1 MVVVL
6 ARGLFLLAALPFR
19 DVGTRF
25 LRCCVARLVAGGAM
39 LAGGCDQP
47 GVVPACAVVVPV
59 ACPESPPRYA
69 DVAPILAARCG
80 SCHVESSDGS
90 EPWPLD
96 TYDNVAEWA
105 GLIRQDVLDCTM
117 PPADSSVRMTANE
130 AWTIVTWIA
139 CGTPP

>member
-1 MVVVL
+1 MAL
-6 ARGLFLLAALPFR
+6 PKGLFLLAALPFC
-19 DVGTRF
+19 DVSTRF
-25 LRCCVARLVAGGAM
+25 LRRYVASLVAGGTM
-39 LAGGCDQP
+39 LVGGCDQA
-47 GVVPACAVVVPV
+47 GVVPACAVVVPA

-69 DVAPILAARCG
+69 DVAPILVARCG

-90 EPWPLD
+90 APWPLD

-117 PPADSSVRMTANE
+117 PPADGSVRMTPNE